1 MGKDKIVRLDNT
13 VNNIIN
19 VLEDALDRAK
29 NREIKGLG
37 IIIID
42 ENNVCWTAYQTKDCL
57 YMLIGAASVL
67 HYELLQEVTL

>member
-42 ENNVCWTAYQTKDCL
+42 ENNVCWTAYQTNDCL